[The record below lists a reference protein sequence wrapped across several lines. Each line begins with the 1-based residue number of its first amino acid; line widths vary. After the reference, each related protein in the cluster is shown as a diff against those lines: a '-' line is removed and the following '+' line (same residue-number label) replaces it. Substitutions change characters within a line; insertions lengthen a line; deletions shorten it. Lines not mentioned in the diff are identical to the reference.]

1 MLFVF
6 PEGDVRMMN
15 ALKTDRKSA
24 VLAPV
29 DEQLARIIEKAQ
41 AHGLMLN
48 EEGALLPDMIKAAV

>member
-1 MLFVF
+1 
-6 PEGDVRMMN
+6 MMN